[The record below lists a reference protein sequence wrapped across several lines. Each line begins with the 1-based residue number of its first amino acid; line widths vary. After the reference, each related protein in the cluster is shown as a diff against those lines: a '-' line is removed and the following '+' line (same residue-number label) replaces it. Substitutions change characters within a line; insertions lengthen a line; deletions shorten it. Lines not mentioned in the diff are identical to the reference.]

1 MLGGSGAPLTP
12 KRPWSVVE
20 PKVGGRVHLR
30 SMALDCPLSTTASSS
45 PSESRSIV
53 PMAAVLKA
61 RLKRFSESPP
71 RNLGSH
77 AGQLGKRSRTHPS
90 TAGHSCEGSALD
102 GIDQLQTRM
111 SALRSD
117 VKKLREAE
125 KAKAS
130 AHSLIKDLESQVRT
144 LREEAD
150 ELKEERDGLLEEAV
164 ELKEERDA
172 ARAECN
178 VETASGDKLKKQL
191 NTTKKQLEN
200 ALSGSTC
207 FHASDCCEWQYQIN
221 GGWSSFGAD
230 AMERV
235 QGAYMEL
242 LCDGDKNVVEIASGG
257 MVRKLDFK
265 AMEQEALST
274 RNRRKIRLKLHVPS
288 LWCKPVYQL
297 VDQRNELYE
306 KNVSADIH
314 DAMLR
319 FMSQSARDGSDSHPS
334 SECPAVCRLEIKT
347 IWRVENFRL
356 WQEYRHRIR
365 RLQES
370 NGMQVLSPISP
381 RLGSMSPKLESELK
395 ILSGPEHIF
404 EHVSERWLFHGTSY
418 ENAGKIAMGGFDNRL
433 SRRDMYGAGT
443 YFTSQS
449 CKAHQYTCDNH
460 RGGGCKCPVMRTMI
474 LARVALGDPYYTRRT
489 LQETA
494 RRPPDRE
501 NGNGHYDSVIANPG
515 WMQNHKRQHQDH
527 QELVIFDKGQAYP
540 AYVIEYT
547 VA

>member
-30 SMALDCPLSTTASSS
+30 SMA
-45 PSESRSIV
+45 
-53 PMAAVLKA
+53 AVLKA
-61 RLKRFSESPP
+61 RLKRLCESPP
-71 RNLGSH
+71 VNLGSH
-77 AGQLGKRSRTHPS
+77 DGPLGKRSRTHAS
-90 TAGHSCEGSALD
+90 TAGHSCQGSTLD
-102 GIDQLQTRM
+102 GIDHLQTHM

-130 AHSLIKDLESQVRT
+130 AHPLIKDLESQVRT
-144 LREEAD
+144 
-150 ELKEERDGLLEEAV
+150 LLEEAV

-178 VETASGDKLKKQL
+178 VEKANGDKLQKQL
-191 NTTKKQLEN
+191 NTTKEQLEN
-200 ALSGSTC
+200 ASSGSAC

-235 QGAYMEL
+235 QGAYMEF
-242 LCDGDKNVVEIASGG
+242 LCDGDKNVVEIVSGG

-297 VDQRNELYE
+297 VDRRDVLYE

-319 FMSQSARDGSDSHPS
+319 FMSQSAHDASDSHPS
-334 SECPAVCRLEIKT
+334 SECPAVCRISGLR

-370 NGMQVLSPISP
+370 NGMQELSLISP

-395 ILSGPEHIF
+395 ILSGPDHVF

-418 ENAGKIAMGGFDNRL
+418 ENAGKIVIGGFDNRL
-433 SRRDMYGAGT
+433 SRREMYGAGT

-449 CKAHQYTCDNH
+449 CKAHQYTCDKH
-460 RGGGCKCPVMRTMI
+460 RGRACKCQVMRTMI
-474 LARVALGDPYYTRRT
+474 LARVALGDPYFTKT
-489 LQETA
+489 LQKTA

-540 AYVIEYT
+540 AYVIEYM